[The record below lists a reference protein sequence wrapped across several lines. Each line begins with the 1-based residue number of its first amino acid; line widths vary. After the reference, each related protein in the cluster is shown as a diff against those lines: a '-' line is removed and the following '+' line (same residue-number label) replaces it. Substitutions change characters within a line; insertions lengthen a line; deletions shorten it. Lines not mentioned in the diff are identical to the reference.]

1 VDWVCHG
8 PEDVLQTFRRG
19 LEQPAKSTR
28 SSSRSRGVLSR
39 QTGYERPYGQNPY
52 VGYDDVSE
60 VVRVAAALRGG
71 SVAA

>member
-1 VDWVCHG
+1 
-8 PEDVLQTFRRG
+8 
-19 LEQPAKSTR
+19 
-28 SSSRSRGVLSR
+28 VLSR